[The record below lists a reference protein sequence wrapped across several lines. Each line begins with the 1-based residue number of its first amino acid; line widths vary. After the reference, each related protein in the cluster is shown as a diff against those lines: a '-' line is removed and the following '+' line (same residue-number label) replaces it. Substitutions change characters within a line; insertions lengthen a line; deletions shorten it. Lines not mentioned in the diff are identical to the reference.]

1 MKISARSLRRW
12 AFGFVTVA
20 LLLAGILPAGQ
31 AGAQAPELAPC
42 GPPPPAANW
51 TINVSCEIGSNT
63 IAPRNVTITNNATV
77 TIFGGRWLNV
87 AELPLADAG

>member
-63 IAPRNVTITNNATV
+63 IAPRNVTITKRLSL
-77 TIFGGRWLNV
+77 IHI
-87 AELPLADAG
+87 